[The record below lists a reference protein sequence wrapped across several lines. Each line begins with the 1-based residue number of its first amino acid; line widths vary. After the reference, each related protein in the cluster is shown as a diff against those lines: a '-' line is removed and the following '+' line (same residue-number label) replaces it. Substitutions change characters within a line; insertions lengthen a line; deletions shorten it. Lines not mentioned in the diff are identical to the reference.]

1 MLGFIIGLQI
11 SICLILITGFTIVC
25 EKLEVITEAVK
36 KRKIIVIREYEQK
49 EEPRINL
56 RW

>member
-1 MLGFIIGLQI
+1 LQI